1 VQRTARFV
9 VCVGLFAWGTSPACP
24 ADNCLT
30 PQEQA
35 EGWKLLFNGRDYT
48 GWKCSNGKP
57 VGSPVEDGAIMPYR
71 SGGYLVVYEKP
82 FRDFIL
88 KCDVRMSEECNSGI
102 FLRVADLNDPVQ
114 TGFEVQIY
122 HEAGTSYHHFGA
134 IYDLGR
140 PKRAKLKPT
149 GEWNSVTIT
158 CCGPE
163 ISVEVNGELICR
175 IDCDEFTEVGKR
187 PDGSRHKFSRR
198 GIPIKD
204 FAREGYIG
212 FQDHGHKVWFK
223 NVKIKELDCS
233 QSRKGS

>member
-1 VQRTARFV
+1 MRNLALFAA
-9 VCVGLFAWGTSPACP
+9 CVGLLAVGLGRSLA

-30 PQEQA
+30 PEEKA

-57 VGSPVEDGAIMPYR
+57 VASPVEDGAIMPYR

-88 KCDVRMSEECNSGI
+88 KCDVRMTEHCNSGI
-102 FLRVADLNDPVQ
+102 FLRVADLKDPVQ
-114 TGFEVQIY
+114 TGFEVQIL
-122 HEAGTSYHHFGA
+122 HEAGTGYHHFGA
-134 IYDLGR
+134 IYDLAR
-140 PKRAKLKPT
+140 PTKKAKLKPT

-158 CCGPE
+158 CCGPK
-163 ISVEVNGELICR
+163 ISVEVNGELICQ
-175 IDCDEFTEVGKR
+175 INCDEFTEVGKR
-187 PDGSRHKFSRR
+187 PDGSRHKFFRR

-233 QSRKGS
+233 REA